1 MGGNTS
7 IHGNGTM
14 GGRGGSKD
22 IFFTLKNDAFV
33 LPRERKSKDE
43 ERERKKNTSEHLLK
57 KASSLVRLSCVVK
70 VCFIQLCG
78 SVCSCLSGLFLVEA

>member
-1 MGGNTS
+1 MSKIQLKGGRHKEMTPARKQLVLGRALAGRKSMGGNTS

-22 IFFTLKNDAFV
+22 IFFFTLKNDAFV

-43 ERERKKNTSEHLLK
+43 EKKNKNQTLLNI
-57 KASSLVRLSCVVK
+57 
-70 VCFIQLCG
+70 F
-78 SVCSCLSGLFLVEA
+78 

>member
-1 MGGNTS
+1 MRKTQLKGGRHKEMTPARKQLVLGRALAGRKSMGGNTS

-22 IFFTLKNDAFV
+22 FFFFFFYTLKNDAFV

-43 ERERKKNTSEHLLK
+43 EREREKKH
-57 KASSLVRLSCVVK
+57 
-70 VCFIQLCG
+70 F
-78 SVCSCLSGLFLVEA
+78 

>member
-1 MGGNTS
+1 MAQWEGEEGVK
-7 IHGNGTM
+7 IF
-14 GGRGGSKD
+14 
-22 IFFTLKNDAFV
+22 FFTLKNDAFV

-43 ERERKKNTSEHLLK
+43 EREKKKKNTSEHLLK